1 MNARTDAPVRSR
13 GTWLALAVGA
23 IAVVALALTLTSGS
37 SMPDVAKIAVPHEL
51 ALKTA
56 KLGIAAPPA
65 QAAPAAVGIGY
76 LPAHFAVQGGHDEVH
91 PPQF

>member
-1 MNARTDAPVRSR
+1 MNVRNDAPVPSR
-13 GTWLALAVGA
+13 AVWLALAVGA
-23 IAVVALALTLTSGS
+23 IAVAALALTFGGAT
-37 SMPDVAKIAVPHEL
+37 PDVAKIAVPHEL

-56 KLGIAAPPA
+56 QLGIAAPAA

-76 LPAHFAVQGGHDEVH
+76 LPAHIAVQGGPDEVH

>member
-13 GTWLALAVGA
+13 GIWLAFAVGA
-23 IAVVALALTLTSGS
+23 IAVAALALTSGGAT
-37 SMPDVAKIAVPHEL
+37 PDVAKIAVPHEL

-56 KLGIAAPPA
+56 KLGIAAPAA

-76 LPAHFAVQGGHDEVH
+76 LPAHLAAQGGHDEVH